1 MERAAEIGMVLI
13 ASWHDFTQCPSRE
26 QLRDIVGEMASAGAD
41 IAKCAFT
48 LGAPSDCQRIAEALE
63 DAPLPLSIMGMGPL
77 APASRL
83 LATHLGSILNYGYL
97 GEAATA
103 PGQWPANLLREAISY
118 SESS

>member
-1 MERAAEIGMVLI
+1 
-13 ASWHDFTQCPSRE
+13 
-26 QLRDIVGEMASAGAD
+26 MASAGAD

-48 LGAPSDCQRIAEALE
+48 LEAPSDFQRIAEALE
-63 DAPLPLSIMGMGPL
+63 DAPLPLSIMGMGTL

-83 LATHLGSILNYGYL
+83 FATHLGSILNYGYL
-97 GEAATA
+97 GESATA